1 SASSAAL
8 AQAAQPQDPRDA
20 RIDQLES
27 EVATLAAEVQDLKR
41 QQALQVQTVPA
52 PAARNGAPAAVATIA
67 NGHPSIASPDGRFTV
82 NLHGILQFDAAAYDQ
97 APPGP
102 LASDFRRAGPALGGT
117 ASNVDNTHAR
127 QLKDGDI
134 VRRARIGV
142 DGVAFGDWDYRLI
155 FDFAGSGTEN
165 SGQLY
170 EGWVQYSGLRP
181 FHARIGA
188 FAPSIGLEDAGS
200 TNGMP

>member
-1 SASSAAL
+1 MARGARGHVAARLTAIKSRGGPPRQTAEWARTAKGLRGLSMTRTAKLLGASLIIALAASASSAAL

-102 LASDFRRAGPALGGT
+102 LASDF
-117 ASNVDNTHAR
+117 
-127 QLKDGDI
+127 
-134 VRRARIGV
+134 
-142 DGVAFGDWDYRLI
+142 
-155 FDFAGSGTEN
+155 
-165 SGQLY
+165 
-170 EGWVQYSGLRP
+170 
-181 FHARIGA
+181 
-188 FAPSIGLEDAGS
+188 
-200 TNGMP
+200 